1 MQPTAIV
8 KLVIMDLN
16 EKLPVL
22 NASMPCEIILGNQ
35 RFMALPR
42 RVNTNRSSIKPLY
55 GFNRVLMPGF
65 LFLSLLMVT
74 EVI

>member
-1 MQPTAIV
+1 MQPTAMV
-8 KLVIMDLN
+8 KFVIIDLK
-16 EKLPVL
+16 EKLPLL

-55 GFNRVLMPGF
+55 GFNRG
-65 LFLSLLMVT
+65 
-74 EVI
+74 